1 MLLQPS
7 LLVSVLAAMAVDALP
22 QPQRGS
28 ASKSNTNSV
37 TEALTDLA
45 KIPNLDK
52 YVRNYTD
59 FSNLAKFPFIAPI
72 PNGPAPA
79 GCTKYEVVIGKS
91 VKDDKDCLAVS
102 MSISLN
108 SESLT

>member
-7 LLVSVLAAMAVDALP
+7 LIVSVLAAMAVDALP
-22 QPQRGS
+22 HPQRGS

-37 TEALTDLA
+37 TEALADLA

-59 FSNLAKFPFIAPI
+59 FSNLAKLPFIAPI

-91 VKDDKDCLAVS
+91 VKYDNKTAWL
-102 MSISLN
+102 SLRAYR
-108 SESLT
+108 

>member
-7 LLVSVLAAMAVDALP
+7 LLVSVLASMAVDALP

-37 TEALTDLA
+37 TEALADLA

-91 VKDDKDCLAVS
+91 VTDDKKTAWL
-102 MSISLN
+102 SL
-108 SESLT
+108 

>member
-37 TEALTDLA
+37 TEALADLA

-91 VKDDKDCLAVS
+91 VKDDNKTAWL
-102 MSISLN
+102 SL
-108 SESLT
+108 

>member
-7 LLVSVLAAMAVDALP
+7 LLVSVFTAMAVDALP

-28 ASKSNTNSV
+28 ASKSNTNSI
-37 TEALTDLA
+37 TEALADLA
-45 KIPNLDK
+45 KIPNLNK

-91 VKDDKDCLAVS
+91 VKDDNKTAWL
-102 MSISLN
+102 SLRAYR
-108 SESLT
+108 